1 MYIVLTFNNMYV
13 LLQDMIYSYTVTDK
27 TYNYTEHIK
36 NDVMWTWF
44 AAELR
49 ENEKY
54 SNISVVSQL
63 YHR

>member
-54 SNISVVSQL
+54 D
-63 YHR
+63 